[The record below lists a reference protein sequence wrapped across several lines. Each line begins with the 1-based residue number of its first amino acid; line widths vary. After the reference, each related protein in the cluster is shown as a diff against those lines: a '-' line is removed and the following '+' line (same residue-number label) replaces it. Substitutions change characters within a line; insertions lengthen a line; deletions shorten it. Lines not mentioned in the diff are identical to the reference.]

1 MNEFYGFVI
10 EKAECAIVDR
20 DRRIVFLNFTIC
32 RDDSYARGICKSHA

>member
-20 DRRIVFLNFTIC
+20 DRRIVFWNYDMQRWLLYS
-32 RDDSYARGICKSHA
+32 RDM